1 MISVT
6 QANTEPWLSIWHE
19 GQEKT
24 WMKRYENA
32 VKVVNFKSK
41 TPIKLFAKFDFYH
54 EKLRYNLRAGKYIS
68 ILDKVLALFIPRKI
82 PAYTYNESQ
91 NLLEV
96 DSMSIYLLTNRRNLS
111 LFKFFIEETSCEFL
125 FQTNTSSYINCEKLI
140 ELINGFN
147 PESNL
152 YAGYIVEPSSAR
164 KFVSGAGRLMS
175 RKTVDLMLKNYKTY
189 PHDNLEDVSVGD
201 FLKSHGVAPLALPR
215 LDIPNLEILEKF
227 TDEELKNNFLFRC
240 KSDALPRKDIEIM
253 LHLHKKLTKILN

>member
-24 WMKRYENA
+24 WMKKYENI
-32 VKVVNFKSK
+32 VKIVNFKSK
-41 TPIKLFAKFDFYH
+41 TPLKLFAKFDYYH
-54 EKLRYNLRAGKYIS
+54 EKLRYNLIAGRYIS
-68 ILDKVLALFIPRKI
+68 ILDKILALFIPKKI

-96 DSMSIYLLTNRRNLS
+96 DSMSIYILTNRRNLS
-111 LFKFFIEETSCEFL
+111 LFKFFIEETSCNIL
-125 FQTNTSSYINCEKLI
+125 FQTNTSSYVNCENLI
-140 ELINGFN
+140 ELINQFK

-175 RKTVDLMLKNYKTY
+175 RKTVELILKNHKTY

-201 FLKSHGVAPLALPR
+201 FLKLFGITPLVLPR
-215 LDIPNLEILEKF
+215 LDIPNLEILDKI
-227 TDEELKNNFLFRC
+227 TDKELNANFLYRC
-240 KSDALPRKDIEIM
+240 KSDTLPRKDVEIM
-253 LHLHKKLTKILN
+253 LCLHKRLTKIFN